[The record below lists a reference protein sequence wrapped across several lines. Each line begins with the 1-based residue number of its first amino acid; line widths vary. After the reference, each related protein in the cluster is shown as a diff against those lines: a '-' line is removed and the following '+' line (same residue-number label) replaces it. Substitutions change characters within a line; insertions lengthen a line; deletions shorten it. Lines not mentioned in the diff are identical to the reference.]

1 MSIVPQRRIS
11 KTRKRKRRTHF
22 KLTTPGMMVCP
33 NCGEM
38 KLAHTV
44 CGACYY
50 YDGKQIKE
58 VKVSEKTEET
68 SKKASKAEKPAKT
81 TKTPKAK
88 KEKSQEGI
96 KEKPVAVKKIVKK
109 TGDK

>member
-22 KLTTPGMMVCP
+22 KLGVPGMMVCP

-38 KLAHTV
+38 KLAHAV
-44 CGACYY
+44 CKSCYY

-58 VKVSEKTEET
+58 VKSKEKTEEVAKTT
-68 SKKASKAEKPAKT
+68 SKKEKV
-81 TKTPKAK
+81 TKPTVEPKLK
-88 KEKSQEGI
+88 KEKSEI
-96 KEKPVAVKKIVKK
+96 KEKPVTVKKVIKK

>member
-33 NCGEM
+33 NCGEL

-44 CGACYY
+44 CGSCYY

-58 VKVSEKTEET
+58 VKADKEEDKKT
-68 SKKASKAEKPAKT
+68 SKAEKTAKA
-81 TKTPKAK
+81 TKTPKLK
-88 KEKSQEGI
+88 KEKSQEI
-96 KEKPVAVKKIVKK
+96 KEKPVAAKK
-109 TGDK
+109 